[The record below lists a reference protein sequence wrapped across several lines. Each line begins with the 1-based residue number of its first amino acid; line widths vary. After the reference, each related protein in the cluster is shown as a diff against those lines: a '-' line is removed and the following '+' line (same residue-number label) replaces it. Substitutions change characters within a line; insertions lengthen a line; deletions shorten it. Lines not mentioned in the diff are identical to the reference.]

1 MSQFLRTLVLVTMVS
16 VALTGMAHGGGQKK
30 GNAATPEASAPVTD
44 AQYLIGRED
53 ILSIQ
58 VWREPELTRLVAVRA
73 DGKISLPLVGEVEA
87 AGKTPL
93 VVQSELTQLLDQ
105 YMKAPQVSVTVQDAR
120 SQRFSII
127 GEVMRPGSYPL
138 VKPMTVLDAL
148 SLAGGFR
155 EFAKME
161 KMFVLR
167 TAPDGTRRKIP
178 VAYKKIISVKGT
190 GQNVEL
196 EVRDTLVVP

>member
-1 MSQFLRTLVLVTMVS
+1 MSQFLKTLVLVTMVS

-30 GNAATPEASAPVTD
+30 GKAVTPDAPAPITD
-44 AQYLIGRED
+44 AQYLVGRED

-93 VVQSELTQLLDQ
+93 VLQSELTQLLDQ